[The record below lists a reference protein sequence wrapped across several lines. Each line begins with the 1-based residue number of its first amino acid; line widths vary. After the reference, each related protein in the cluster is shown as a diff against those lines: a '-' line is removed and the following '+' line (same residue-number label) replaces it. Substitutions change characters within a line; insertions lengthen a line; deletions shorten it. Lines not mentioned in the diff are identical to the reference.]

1 MKFSRKTWFLAI
13 HDYPGTGK
21 KIRFLSKISRK
32 IEKNRKCVF
41 AKSFHIRFKNFWQK
55 QIFDILNTGKD
66 FFEKPPFFMI
76 FGHQTLG
83 WAIVDNRDFDIFSVE
98 LWAAIAPGI
107 LDPWKR
113 AIPQKIGNFWFSDFK
128 EKISILHVFPDKNTK
143 KTMPSYFSDLGASTH
158 TLATKST
165 THKRW

>member
-1 MKFSRKTWFLAI
+1 MSI
-13 HDYPGTGK
+13 
-21 KIRFLSKISRK
+21 ISRK

-98 LWAAIAPGI
+98 LWAAIVPGI

-113 AIPQKIGNFWFSDFK
+113 AIPQKIGNFLNFL
-128 EKISILHVFPDKNTK
+128 ILRRKFRFYMFFQTKTQKNHA
-143 KTMPSYFSDLGASTH
+143 FLFFRFGRIDTH
-158 TLATKST
+158 TCNKVDDTEALIKIDP
-165 THKRW
+165 HI